1 MNKRQKI
8 SGRLKALFP
17 KANLST
23 KRIDAIAAKLES
35 KVSDDADDTAIDQI
49 LNQANDFMDFEAIAK
64 EDDRIR
70 TLEANQKKGDE
81 GKDEGTDPDPDKN
94 QNPNPDNET
103 NTLLKTLL
111 GKVEALEKGKI
122 TESKANTVAD
132 LFSKS
137 EVLKGL
143 PENQKQSWLKRVNL
157 EAEDLASEV
166 SMLEIE
172 FTELKQSF
180 ADSADLTS
188 GPFSRTE
195 GKDAVS
201 DADLN
206 TVMSNF
212 INN

>member
-8 SGRLKALFP
+8 AGRLKALFP

-23 KRIDAIAAKLES
+23 KRIDVITAKLES
-35 KVSDDADDTAIDQI
+35 KVSDDADDTAIDEVV
-49 LNQANDFMDFEAIAK
+49 NQANDFMDFEAIAK

-81 GKDEGTDPDPDKN
+81 GGDPPKDDKTPE
-94 QNPNPDNET
+94 QPKDDTPEWAKA
-103 NTLLKTLL
+103 LLN
-111 GKVEALEKGKI
+111 KVEALEKGKV

-137 EVLKGL
+137 EILKGL

-157 EAEDLASEV
+157 EAEDLSAEV
-166 SMLEIE
+166 SALETE
-172 FTELKQSF
+172 YTELKQSIV
-180 ADSADLTS
+180 DSSEYAGS
-188 GPFSRTE
+188 PFMKTE

-201 DADLN
+201 DADLD
-206 TVMSNF
+206 TVMSQL
-212 INN
+212 

>member
-8 SGRLKALFP
+8 AGRLKALFP

-23 KRIDAIAAKLES
+23 KRIDVITAKLES
-35 KVSDDADDTAIDQI
+35 KVSDDADDTVIDEVV
-49 LNQANDFMDFEAIAK
+49 NQANDFMDFEAIAK

-81 GKDEGTDPDPDKN
+81 GGDPPKDDKTPE
-94 QNPNPDNET
+94 QPKDDTPEWAKA
-103 NTLLKTLL
+103 LLN
-111 GKVEALEKGKI
+111 KVEALEKGKV

-137 EVLKGL
+137 EILKGL

-157 EAEDLASEV
+157 EAEDLSAEV
-166 SMLEIE
+166 SALETE
-172 FTELKQSF
+172 YTELKQSIV
-180 ADSADLTS
+180 DSSEYAGS
-188 GPFSRTE
+188 PFMKTE

-201 DADLN
+201 DADLD
-206 TVMSNF
+206 TVMSQL
-212 INN
+212 